1 MESYRRVAQDIE
13 RERTNFLE
21 KIDLVQPSFEEE
33 HQLQWNSRYQEE
45 EISALRSELDRV
57 ARGVEAETKEL
68 QEREDTIREIR
79 EEQRQDRI
87 KIQTLLALS
96 QPITPDIAVVFG
108 SLAPSFHSSSPSAR
122 QEPTVE
128 AARPR
133 ARDSSRRQAGGVDS
147 KGDDGGAYSYSSGD
161 AADLAGNGGNNRR
174 ARVPLGDVNGISFAK
189 RGLEVPTL
197 GEEKGGMAGGLQGQR
212 PGWRM
217 EGERCGRPRSS
228 VKLGKGGNIVRCTRG
243 YKDYLERRL
252 ELNQVHLMELDRLHH
267 YYEETLET
275 DLHKRKMQAQVQRQ
289 NVALL
294 ASSLRRRAVEVDGR
308 LARAMEDYLRLRRKA
323 KEAHAVSAEEQQE
336 YAKAQQKREAQLKR
350 HLAAAEAEITEIER
364 EGKTKLEDSTLE
376 LRERVLKADGAL
388 QDERSY
394 QAEIKQ
400 RYEDRVARAHEAVL
414 SLRRRH
420 RKLVDRR
427 AKEVVHLSEEMSALR
442 RGVTELER
450 RMFAAW

>member
-1 MESYRRVAQDIE
+1 MGPDSSAPSCGIHAVDRTFFSHTFDNNNPTLSTSNLWDLTATRLSVESM
-13 RERTNFLE
+13 
-21 KIDLVQPSFEEE
+21 PS
-33 HQLQWNSRYQEE
+33 
-45 EISALRSELDRV
+45 
-57 ARGVEAETKEL
+57 TM
-68 QEREDTIREIR
+68 
-79 EEQRQDRI
+79 QDRI

-252 ELNQVHLMELDRLHH
+252 ELNQVCRLEGAYKNFTFMSRYRDLRCPKWPSGLDLATAPFLLSLLSLHSLILGWLTRCLLSRLCSFGKRVGPNFQSHLMELDRLHH

-294 ASSLRRRAVEVDGR
+294 ASSLRRR
-308 LARAMEDYLRLRRKA
+308 
-323 KEAHAVSAEEQQE
+323 
-336 YAKAQQKREAQLKR
+336 
-350 HLAAAEAEITEIER
+350 
-364 EGKTKLEDSTLE
+364 
-376 LRERVLKADGAL
+376 
-388 QDERSY
+388 
-394 QAEIKQ
+394 
-400 RYEDRVARAHEAVL
+400 
-414 SLRRRH
+414 
-420 RKLVDRR
+420 
-427 AKEVVHLSEEMSALR
+427 
-442 RGVTELER
+442 
-450 RMFAAW
+450 